1 MFEIAKLDETHRMIF
16 GYANVAMKRDG
27 ALLTDLQGDQI
38 APDALE
44 MGAYDFVLNS
54 RSSGEMHE
62 GGVVGQLVESVVFT
76 PEKLEKM
83 GLPKDAIPASWWV
96 GFQLDH
102 STFAKV
108 QSGAY
113 RMFSIQGRVERSETV

>member
-1 MFEIAKLDETHRMIF
+1 MFEIAKVDAAQQMVF
-16 GYANVAMKRDG
+16 GYANVSMKRDG

-44 MGAYDFVLNS
+44 LGAYDFVLNS
-54 RSSGEMHE
+54 RASGAMHE

-83 GLPKDAIPASWWV
+83 GFAKDAIPASWWV
-96 GFQLDH
+96 GFKLDAP
-102 STFAKV
+102 TFAKV